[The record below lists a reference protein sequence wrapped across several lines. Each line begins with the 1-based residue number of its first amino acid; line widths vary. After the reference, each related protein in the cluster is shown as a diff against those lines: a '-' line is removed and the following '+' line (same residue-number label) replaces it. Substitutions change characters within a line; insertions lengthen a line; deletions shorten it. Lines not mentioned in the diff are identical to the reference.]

1 MIHAIYLT
9 KHAKKMLSEIRDKRI
24 QNNIKEKIDALSIE
38 PDKQGKAL
46 AGHLAG
52 LRSIIAAGQRYRIIY
67 KIIDNKV
74 IVVVVAIGLRKENEP
89 SDIYALAKKLLKL
102 GLVE

>member
-1 MIHAIYLT
+1 MIYAIYLT
-9 KHAKKMLSEIRDKRI
+9 KHAKKMLSEILDKRI
-24 QNNIKEKIDALSIE
+24 QNNIKEKIDALSVE

-52 LRSIIAAGQRYRIIY
+52 LRSIRAAGQRYRIIY
-67 KIIDNKV
+67 KVLDSKV
-74 IVVVVAIGLRKENEP
+74 IVIIAAIGLRKDKEH